1 MNALRGLYARFEHL
15 VHETLKFGAV
25 GGFGVIVN
33 IVVFNICLYQLD
45 LAPVRS
51 SIISTAVAIGVNY
64 LGNRFWAFK
73 HRKSADQRRE
83 LLLFLLFSG
92 VGMAIEAGAV
102 AVSHYLLE
110 FTSTKADNIAK
121 YTVGLP
127 LGTLFRF
134 WSYRAWV
141 FTGTHPAVELDRE
154 AARLVAEETTP
165 TGR

>member
-1 MNALRGLYARFEHL
+1 MKALRALYGRFEHL

-33 IVVFNICLYQLD
+33 ILVFNVCLYQLD

-64 LGNRFWAFK
+64 LGNRFWAFR

-83 LLLFLLFSG
+83 LVLFLLFSG

-102 AVSHYLLE
+102 AISHYLLD

-121 YTVGLP
+121 YAIGLP

-134 WSYRAWV
+134 WSYRTWV
-141 FTGTHPAVELDRE
+141 FTGTHAAQLDSE
-154 AARLVAEETTP
+154 AARLVEEESTP

>member
-1 MNALRGLYARFEHL
+1 MRGLYARFEHL

-33 IVVFNICLYQLD
+33 ILVFNVCLYQLD

-64 LGNRFWAFK
+64 VGNRFWAFK

-83 LLLFLLFSG
+83 LVLFLLFSG

-102 AVSHYLLE
+102 AISHYLLD
-110 FTSTKADNIAK
+110 FRSTGADNVAK
-121 YTVGLP
+121 YAIGLP

-134 WSYRAWV
+134 WSYRSWV
-141 FTGTHPAVELDRE
+141 FTGTHGAAAELDRE
-154 AARLVAEETTP
+154 AARLVEEESAP
-165 TGR
+165 TGQGR